1 MDAFVAMEEI
11 IELGFRRILTSGQR
25 ETAEKG
31 LQLIGQL
38 RERAGQ
44 RIVIMAGSGVTE
56 SNASSIVSASCVT
69 EIHGSASREC
79 ESHLN
84 SIRMGSGPEVGRKR
98 VTSSDIVRLIVQS
111 ISGHAPIACQT
122 K

>member
-1 MDAFVAMEEI
+1 VDAFAAMEEI
-11 IELGFRRILTSGQR
+11 IKLGFRRILTSGQR
-25 ETAEKG
+25 ETAEAG
-31 LQLIGQL
+31 LELIVRL
-38 RERAGQ
+38 RERAEG
-44 RIVIMAGSGVTE
+44 RIVIVAGAGVTE
-56 SNASSIVSASCVT
+56 SNASSIVLASGVT

-111 ISGHAPIACQT
+111 ISGHAPVTCQT